1 MLRLYCEAL
10 LGIALLS
17 TPAAAQQRP
26 EVARRRVERLPDSLV
41 RRLLGPHLARDERLE
56 LPGFAGPFGP
66 GLRTV
71 LALTKTGVDT
81 AGFRIGENSAF
92 RGLALVD
99 SGGSRRVFRLP
110 VLSDQPWIASQIV
123 AVLFEDVDADSV
135 LEVVVI
141 ATYITGFGRQ
151 GAVPFFSNAVL
162 DWVGG
167 EYIHRPDIERD
178 IENLETAA
186 AVRRVLRARRR

>member
-1 MLRLYCEAL
+1 VVAASVPGKIFYEWRVDLSRLSNGRTHLRPGQS
-10 LGIALLS
+10 LGFDVS
-17 TPAAAQQRP
+17 
-26 EVARRRVERLPDSLV
+26 V
-41 RRLLGPHLARDERLE
+41 
-56 LPGFAGPFGP
+56 
-66 GLRTV
+66 
-71 LALTKTGVDT
+71 
-81 AGFRIGENSAF
+81 
-92 RGLALVD
+92 
-99 SGGSRRVFRLP
+99 
-110 VLSDQPWIASQIV
+110 
-123 AVLFEDVDADSV
+123 EDVDADSV